1 MNLTRTAKLDVCH
14 LSTHFSILQVWVSF
28 HMVFKTAIFKL
39 CFLISGGMV
48 RNNSICVVQ

>member
-28 HMVFKTAIFKL
+28 HMALKTAKFKS

-48 RNNSICVVQ
+48 HNNSICVVQ